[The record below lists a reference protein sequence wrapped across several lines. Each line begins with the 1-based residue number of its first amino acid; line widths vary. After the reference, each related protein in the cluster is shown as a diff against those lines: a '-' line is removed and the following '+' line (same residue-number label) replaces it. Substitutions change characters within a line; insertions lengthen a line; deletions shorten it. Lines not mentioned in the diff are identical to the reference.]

1 MVVEQLEAEKPANTE
16 KRSWIETDQ
25 GAMWSVEED
34 ADAAA
39 AMFSA
44 AINGKIAERLMS
56 TDNGYKNNVV
66 KSNKYSHFCEEI
78 DDWSDLER

>member
-1 MVVEQLEAEKPANTE
+1 
-16 KRSWIETDQ
+16 
-25 GAMWSVEED
+25 VEED